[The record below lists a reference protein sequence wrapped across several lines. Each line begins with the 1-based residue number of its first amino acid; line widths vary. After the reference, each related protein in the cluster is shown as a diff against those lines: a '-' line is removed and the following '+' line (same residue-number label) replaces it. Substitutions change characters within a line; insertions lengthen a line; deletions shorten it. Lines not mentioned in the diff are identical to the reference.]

1 LSAFLNKKKL
11 STTWV
16 DARTIIKTDNTY
28 REGVFTTNWSKIG
41 LKLYTKLKT
50 EKHTKME
57 NSEISDTVKSKCK
70 YLLEAQTIAW
80 QKSL

>member
-1 LSAFLNKKKL
+1 MLVRIQSIDVLSRMLEFM
-11 STTWV
+11 
-16 DARTIIKTDNTY
+16 DRGIIW
-28 REGVFTTNWSKIG
+28 REGVFTTTWSKIG
-41 LKLYTKLKT
+41 WKLYTKLKT